1 MEITMLR
8 QNWIHRLS
16 LFIVIILGTAA
27 CAGYPSGPNNPEP
40 GDDNYTVAEDG
51 FLPVG
56 AEDGILANDLPKEG
70 TENILTTVG
79 NFETEGGG
87 QLDLAEDGSF
97 TYEPKANFNGQDHF
111 TYTIKNE
118 KGKSGDGMLTIT
130 VKAVNDIPQPVDDK
144 QEISVNHVSIIDVLA
159 NDVEPDGGTLQISEV
174 GTPDSGT
181 VIIQNNQLVYTPAT
195 NHSGVVSFK
204 YTVADGE
211 GETADAWVYLTITDV
226 NNGII
231 LQPDTI
237 TVAEDTAT
245 TVAVSQLLANDTG
258 DGLTVMALGEAQ
270 NGTVVLAGEN
280 FTYTPNTDF
289 SGTDIFIYTAR
300 SSNGNTA
307 SSTVT
312 VTVTDQSDPPTISF
326 IADQMT
332 TAGTTTDPISFTVQ
346 DLDTPVEELT
356 VTATVSDVRPSTLID
371 PSNITITGTTENRAI
386 RIRPTGTIIG
396 RATITVTVSDGTSTS
411 SEAFL
416 LNVTDVSAGAPRIA
430 SNFAEYVIEQ
440 NTVLELDFTLADDDT
455 WPRLLT
461 CTATSSNQTVVP
473 NANIV
478 FGGND
483 SGQRNVVITPAG
495 DQLGTTNITINVS
508 DGTNNDSAT
517 FPVEVVTTGEGD
529 TDAGA
534 PRISNIPDQRTTQ
547 NTSIR
552 VDFTLAD
559 NDTYPRLLT
568 VTATSSNQTLVP
580 DANLVPGGERG
591 QRNLTITPTGGQV
604 GTTTITISVS
614 DGRNVT
620 ERSFQLEV
628 AASALFSGDN
638 YVSVPSG
645 VVSLSSSRASLLAET
660 KAVFAE
666 DDVYT
671 TIEDTPLTI
680 TADQGVLINATKA
693 ASTYFSVTS
702 TAVQTSRYGGEV
714 QLAADGGF
722 NYIPPANFTGEDN
735 FQYTFSPAGD
745 TDTSYLGKVF
755 VTVTAV
761 NDKPLTEDDLYS
773 VSMGE
778 ELVVTADQGVLAN
791 DRDVEGMPLQVTTV
805 INSNMNNSNLRLNQN
820 GSFSYTPSNESS
832 GKEIVTYRVSDGS
845 LSATAALTIHVEGN
859 QAPVVL
865 QDEYSISGRMTL
877 KPDGNNGLLAND
889 SDPEGEPLTMAETGV
904 FDSLFGGE
912 VNIDPNG
919 GFTYSP
925 PPNFDGFDS
934 FIYTATDG
942 TNSVKGVTIMR
953 VSP

>member
-1 MEITMLR
+1 MLR

-16 LFIVIILGTAA
+16 LFIVIIFGTAA

-40 GDDNYTVAEDG
+40 GDDAYTVAEDG

-56 AEDGILANDLPKEG
+56 AEDGILANDQPKEG

-79 NFETEGGG
+79 KFETEGGG
-87 QLDLAEDGSF
+87 QLDLTEDGSF

-118 KGKSGDGMLTIT
+118 KGKSSDGMMTIT
-130 VKAVNDIPQPVDDK
+130 VTAVNDIPQPVDDH

-181 VIIQNNQLVYTPAT
+181 VTIQNNQLVYTPAT

-237 TVAEDTAT
+237 IVAEDSAT
-245 TVAVSQLLANDTG
+245 TVEVSQLLANDTG
-258 DGLTVMALGEAQ
+258 DGLTVIALGEAQ

-280 FTYTPNTDF
+280 FTYTPNADF
-289 SGTDIFIYTAR
+289 SGTDIFIYTVR
-300 SSNGNTA
+300 SSSGNTA

-332 TAGTTTDPISFTVQ
+332 TAGTPTDPISFTVQ

-371 PSNITITGTTENRAI
+371 PNNITITGTTENRAI

-396 RATITVTVSDGTSTS
+396 RGTITVTVSDGTSTS

-440 NTVLELDFTLADDDT
+440 NTALELDFTLADDDT

-461 CTATSSNQTVVP
+461 CTASSSNQTVVP

-483 SGQRNVVITPAG
+483 SGQRNVTITPAG

-508 DGTNNDSAT
+508 DGTNNTSAT

-534 PRISNIPDQRTTQ
+534 PRISNISDQTTTQ

-559 NDTYPRLLT
+559 NDTYPRHLT
-568 VTATSSNQTLVP
+568 VTASSSNQALVP
-580 DANLVPGGERG
+580 DANLVPGGDRG
-591 QRNLTITPTGGQV
+591 RRNLTITPAGGQV
-604 GTTTITISVS
+604 GTTTITVSVS
-614 DGRNVT
+614 DDRNVT

-628 AASALFSGDN
+628 TASALISGAD
-638 YVSVPSG
+638 YVSASRVG
-645 VVSLSSSRASLLAET
+645 SLSSNRTSLLTET
-660 KAVFAE
+660 KAAFAE

-680 TADQGVLINATKA
+680 TADQGVLINATEAKG
-693 ASTYFSVTS
+693 TYFSVTS
-702 TAVQTSRYGGEV
+702 TAIQTSRYGGEV

-722 NYIPPANFTGEDN
+722 SYIPPANFTGEDS

-745 TDTSYLGKVF
+745 TNTSYLGKVF

-761 NDKPLTEDDLYS
+761 NDKPLAEDDLYS

-778 ELVVTADQGVLAN
+778 ELIVTVDQGVLAN
-791 DRDVEGMPLQVTTV
+791 DRDVEGMPLQVITV
-805 INSNMNNSNLRLNQN
+805 INSNMNNSNLQLNQD
-820 GSFSYTPSNESS
+820 GSFSYTPSNESLE
-832 GKEIVTYRVSDGS
+832 KEIVTYRVSDGS
-845 LSATAALTIHVEGN
+845 LSATAALTINVEGN

-877 KPDGNNGLLAND
+877 KPDSNNGLLAND
-889 SDPEGEPLTMAETGV
+889 GDPEGEPLAMAETGV

-934 FIYTATDG
+934 FIYTVTDG
-942 TNSVKGVTIMR
+942 INSVKGITIMR